1 MDTANLTNIV
11 LSIAAISLG
20 AFLGALGNKLV
31 TYNSKTGW
39 KWGFYI
45 FSILSLIFVFI
56 FPFIK
61 KDLVFEDYFGYRLY

>member
-31 TYNSKTGW
+31 TYNSSKTGW

-45 FSILSLIFVFI
+45 FSIYL
-56 FPFIK
+56 
-61 KDLVFEDYFGYRLY
+61 